1 MLSRLGT
8 MSKSKEFASNAEEFI
23 SENRGDAVK
32 RITDFVD
39 DSDTVDQVK
48 KLAKDANEFVQK
60 NPWTAVV
67 GALVIGY
74 ILGSAGKKR
83 N

>member
-1 MLSRLGT
+1 